1 MTERNPAFLT
11 APVQL
16 NEAAEPL
23 CFAWKVKVKMKMM
36 KVNCEN
42 ESESESF
49 SNSSS
54 AVERRGGTALFC
66 LQM

>member
-23 CFAWKVKVKMKMM
+23 CFAWKVKVKMM

-54 AVERRGGTALFC
+54 AVERGGGTALFC
-66 LQM
+66 LEM